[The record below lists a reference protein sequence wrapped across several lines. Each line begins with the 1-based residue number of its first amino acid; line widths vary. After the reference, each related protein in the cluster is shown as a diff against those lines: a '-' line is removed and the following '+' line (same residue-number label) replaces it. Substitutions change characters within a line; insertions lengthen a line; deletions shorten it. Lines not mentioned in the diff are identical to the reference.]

1 MSSLQLEVHKPE
13 DYAFDNECL
22 LKAEEMGLEGLLKI
36 KERDDM
42 FVFKV
47 ESTGVLAAGQ
57 IVYDAID
64 VLLKKFRTLQLA
76 LQSESEIAQDR

>member
-1 MSSLQLEVHKPE
+1 MHNPEVYP
-13 DYAFDNECL
+13 FDNECV
-22 LKAEEMGLEGLLKI
+22 LKAEEMNLGGLVKI
-36 KERDDM
+36 REREDI

-64 VLLKKFRTLQLA
+64 VLLKKFRSLKSA
-76 LQSESEIAQDR
+76 LESELEEGGDR